1 MNGGSP
7 VSPLVESLRSHAID
21 APIEARLTSALGVV
35 VLMLIAWAWS
45 TNRKIIPWRVVLWGV
60 VLQVTF
66 ALFVLRTDFGLTF
79 FSGVN
84 EGANKLI
91 GFAQTG
97 LSMVFGDLV
106 SKYPLAFSALPAII
120 FFGALMSVL
129 YHLRIMQA
137 IVWVFDVAMRRTMRT
152 SGAETLASAANIFV
166 GQTEAPLL
174 IRPYVDRMTRSELM
188 AVMVGGFANVAGGVF
203 VVYVSLFGDRFPDIA
218 GHLLTCSILSA
229 PSSLL
234 IAKLMVPEEETPVT
248 AGMQAKWER
257 TDAGNV
263 VDAAARGAWDG
274 MRLTV
279 NVVTMLVAF
288 VALVALANALLGWV
302 GGFVGL
308 PDLSMQMVL
317 GKVMAPLAW
326 VLGVPSVDAV
336 AVGELIGTKTVLNEF
351 VAYNDLSVMIEQGR
365 LVEPRSVLIAS
376 YALCGFANI
385 SSVAIQIG
393 GISLLAPG
401 RRADLVSLGWRAMV
415 GGSLSTFMCAAVA
428 GIVA

>member
-1 MNGGSP
+1 MPPETAPN
-7 VSPLVESLRSHAID
+7 PL
-21 APIEARLTSALGVV
+21 IEALRNHAVEVPLEGRLVSLLGLS
-35 VLMLIAWAWS
+35 VLMGLAWAVS
-45 TNRKIIPWRVVLWGV
+45 TNRRIVPWRVMGWGV
-60 VLQVTF
+60 ALQLAF
-66 ALFVLRTDFGLTF
+66 ALFVLRTDVGLVF
-79 FSGVN
+79 FSSVN
-84 EGANKLI
+84 AGANTLI
-91 GFAQTG
+91 GFSQQG

-106 SKYPLAFSALPAII
+106 QKYPLAFSALPAII

-129 YHLRIMQA
+129 YYLRVMQA
-137 IVWVFDVAMRRTMRT
+137 IVWIFDVAMRRTMKTR
-152 SGAETLASAANIFV
+152 GAETLAAAANIFV

-203 VVYVSLFGDRFPDIA
+203 VVYISLFGDKFPDLA

-248 AGMQAKWER
+248 AGMKAKWEP

-274 MRLTV
+274 VLLTV
-279 NVVTMLVAF
+279 NVVTMLIAF
-288 VALVALANALLGWV
+288 VALLALFNALLGWL
-302 GGFVGL
+302 GGFVGFPEL
-308 PDLSMQMVL
+308 TMQLVL
-317 GKVMAPLAW
+317 GKLMAPLAW
-326 VLGVPSVDAV
+326 VLGVPAVDAA
-336 AVGELIGTKTVLNEF
+336 AVGQLIGTKTILNEF
-351 VAYNDLSVMIEQGR
+351 VAYNDLASMLEQGR
-365 LVEPRSVLIAS
+365 LIEPRSAIIAS

-401 RRADLVSLGWRAMV
+401 RRPDVVKLGWRAMI
-415 GGSLSTFMCAAVA
+415 GGSLSTFMCATVA